1 MSRIALAMLAAALLL
16 SGAPYF
22 AVAQQ
27 APTAEEKPKAYA
39 NYEELFEDF
48 QKSRNVLLTRYERL
62 REKERIEPA
71 ELEAVENE
79 MRALD
84 RQYAA
89 ALRAYID
96 GHADAKD
103 VMSARFELA
112 VTWSR
117 LPDSLD
123 RAIATADEF
132 LEKHPDSE
140 LVADARFLK
149 AQTLFQIAGR
159 ESDCVAAIEA
169 FIEKHADRAEIP
181 AVRVMRVRA
190 LLFLDRVDDA
200 KRSLKVLLDSSDV
213 KKDEEAREFLQA
225 QLDNLG
231 WIGRELPDFDLPMV
245 GGGKASRADFA
256 GKPLILI
263 VYDSTSSACLGELPF
278 IQQAH
283 KKFGEKLG
291 IFGISVNESR
301 TAFEQWLERN
311 KEKIAF
317 KNAWIDREAEN
328 TLTRK
333 LDVSLIPFNVLV
345 NGDGK
350 IYRYDVR
357 SDDMLRYAEL
367 LAK

>member
-1 MSRIALAMLAAALLL
+1 MSRFALTMLAAAMLLYGNAY
-16 SGAPYF
+16 ST
-22 AVAQQ
+22 VAQQ
-27 APTAEEKPKAYA
+27 APAAEEKPKAYA
-39 NYEELFEDF
+39 TYEELFDDF
-48 QKSRNVLLTRYERL
+48 QKPRNVLLTRYERL
-62 REKERIEPA
+62 RENERIEPA
-71 ELEAVENE
+71 ELEAVEDE

-84 RQYAA
+84 RRYAA

-96 GHADAKD
+96 SHADAKD
-103 VMSARFELA
+103 LMPARFELA

-117 LPDSLD
+117 LPDGLEL
-123 RAIATADEF
+123 AIAAADEL

-140 LVADARFLK
+140 LAADARFLK

-159 ESDCVAAIEA
+159 ESDCVAALEA
-169 FIEKHADRAEIP
+169 FIEKHADRAEVP
-181 AVRVMRVRA
+181 AVRIMRVRA

-200 KRSLKVLLDSSDV
+200 KRSLKVLLESSEV
-213 KKDEEAREFLQA
+213 KKDQEAAEFLQA
-225 QLDNLG
+225 QLDNLD
-231 WIGRELPDFDLPMV
+231 WIGRELPDFVLPVV
-245 GGGKASRADFA
+245 GGGTMSRAGFA
-256 GKPLILI
+256 GKPLLLT

-278 IQQAH
+278 IEQAH

-291 IFGISVNESR
+291 IVGISVNESR

-317 KNAWIDREAEN
+317 KNAWIDRDAEN